1 MTFVLPLADA
11 HVYISISVTETKH
24 QNKLRVEG
32 VLCVSVCTY
41 SYKNLNFSREKI
53 VDLKQ

>member
-11 HVYISISVTETKH
+11 HVYINISVTKTKH

-41 SYKNLNFSREKI
+41 SYKNLNFSGEKI